1 MEQFFTYADQLLT
14 LVILAVSLN
23 LLQGYAGQVSVA
35 QAAFAGVGGYSLGYV
50 ALTYH
55 ATTLEALA
63 IGIVA
68 GALVGLVIGLP
79 ALRLTTEWLILLTL
93 AAQTIIVTLVATNSH
108 LGGTHGL
115 LNITGL
121 EIFGHALLSPSDL
134 FVPFLVCAVAVFAIC
149 YRLGESP
156 YGRVLRAIRED
167 ETACRSLGKN
177 IFAYKLSIFC
187 ITSAMAGLGGAL
199 MVVNLQIAS
208 PTQFGFDFSSAIVAI
223 VVIGGSGNVWGTLV
237 GVFAVTL
244 LGPIIEHVFNFSA
257 DAAAVWRQ
265 IAYGV
270 ALVAIVMVRPAGL
283 LPDATMG
290 RVRGV
295 LKRIGKDA
303 AVRQALELAT
313 KNAQDATGLAPMPI
327 ATANG
332 NGVTATNGASNGVT
346 TNGSLPHVHLD
357 ATVHVPSVAHL
368 AGAPD
373 DGADVVLRVSDLTK
387 RFGGITAV
395 EGLNFTLRRGKITAL
410 VGPNGAGKTTVF
422 NLLTGAIPAD
432 TGNIALHGQSIAGL
446 TPDAVARRGMAR
458 SFQDV
463 RVFPRLSAIEN
474 VMLANQHHSGEAFV
488 PLFTQF
494 PKVAKQEREAAEKAF
509 EWLRFVGMD
518 EFAAFPAGALAFGQ
532 QKLVALAR
540 VLATEADV
548 LLLDEPASGI
558 DQQWIDVML
567 SLIEQVRE
575 QGRSVCIVEHNLHV
589 VDRLADHTY
598 FMELGRITA
607 EGDFGEL
614 TSDKRLAEAYFGT
627 A

>member
-1 MEQFFTYADQLLT
+1 VELFFTYADQVLT

-23 LLQGYAGQVSVA
+23 LLQGYTGQVSVA
-35 QAAFAGVGGYSLGYV
+35 QAAFAGVGGYTLAYV
-50 ALTYH
+50 ALNNHFNTI
-55 ATTLEALA
+55 EALLLA
-63 IGIVA
+63 IVV
-68 GALVGLVIGLP
+68 GALVGLVLGLP

-93 AAQTIIVTLVATNSH
+93 AAQTIIVTLVTTNSH

-115 LNITGL
+115 QNITGL
-121 EIFGHALLSPSDL
+121 EIFGKPLLNPSDL
-134 FVPFLVCAVAVFAIC
+134 FVPFLVFAVLVFAIC
-149 YRLGESP
+149 FRLGESP

-167 ETACRSLGKN
+167 EIAARALGKN
-177 IFAYKLSIFC
+177 IFAYKLTVFC

-208 PTQFGFDFSSAIVAI
+208 PTQFGFDFSSAIVAV

-237 GVFAVTL
+237 GVLAVAM
-244 LGPIIEHVFNFSA
+244 LGPVIEHVFNFSA
-257 DAAAVWRQ
+257 DAAAVVRQ

-270 ALVAIVMVRPAGL
+270 ALVAIVLVRPAGI

-290 RVRGV
+290 RVKGV
-295 LKRIGKDA
+295 LRRLGKDN
-303 AVRQALELAT
+303 AVRAALELAT
-313 KNAQDATGLAPMPI
+313 KSAA
-327 ATANG
+327 AND
-332 NGVTATNGASNGVT
+332 GALPAETPSSNGVSRT
-346 TNGSLPHVHLD
+346 VAAGNDGVAMLPHVHLD
-357 ATVHVPSVAHL
+357 AHVHVPAVAKL
-368 AGAPD
+368 ATAID
-373 DGADVVLRVSDLTK
+373 DGADIVLRVTDLTK

-422 NLLTGAIPAD
+422 NLLTGAIAPD
-432 TGNIALHGQSIAGL
+432 TGIIKLHGSEIMGL

-463 RVFPRLSAIEN
+463 RVFPRLSALEN
-474 VMLANQHHSGEAFV
+474 VMLANQHNAGERIG
-488 PLFTQF
+488 PLFSQF
-494 PKVAKQEREAAEKAF
+494 AKVATVEREAAEKAF

-532 QKLVALAR
+532 QKLVAMAR

-607 EGDFGEL
+607 EGNFADL